1 MLINVVVRFLLPIPD
16 QRYASQWNP
25 RISISSPVIL
35 LPPRSRRSHHRVVT
49 RKEIPEFVF
58 ELCQVRIQ
66 SLFSST
72 PSLHSIPLV
81 TKKTNVNSFYEP
93 FPPPCTT
100 VYGFAI
106 FSGQNLEE
114 VLQPSPYTDGI
125 YLWTPASRN
134 AMSRSCWLPRT
145 PLSAVH

>member
-1 MLINVVVRFLLPIPD
+1 MLINVVVRSFLPIPD

-66 SLFSST
+66 SLHS
-72 PSLHSIPLV
+72 SLHSIPLV
-81 TKKTNVNSFYEP
+81 TKKTNVNSFYYELLPSP
-93 FPPPCTT
+93 FPLHLTPHNTSTRPKPPTR
-100 VYGFAI
+100 I
-106 FSGQNLEE
+106 Q
-114 VLQPSPYTDGI
+114 
-125 YLWTPASRN
+125 
-134 AMSRSCWLPRT
+134 
-145 PLSAVH
+145 

>member
-1 MLINVVVRFLLPIPD
+1 MGPDRTRSPIFQRSTLLVRPLCPFFLCTSLCSSRTMLINVVVRSLLPVPD

-25 RISISSPVIL
+25 RNSISSPVIL

-66 SLFSST
+66 SPFSST

-81 TKKTNVNSFYEP
+81 RKKLTSIRFTNFFP
-93 FPPPCTT
+93 FPLFVSPP
-100 VYGFAI
+100 
-106 FSGQNLEE
+106 
-114 VLQPSPYTDGI
+114 PSDP
-125 YLWTPASRN
+125 S
-134 AMSRSCWLPRT
+134 
-145 PLSAVH
+145 